1 MTADYY
7 DFFHEF
13 KRGGAAHIKEV
24 RGINVD
30 VNTDNPKGTRKPS
43 SIPCFK
49 L

>member
-24 RGINVD
+24 RGINRCRCQY
-30 VNTDNPKGTRKPS
+30 G
-43 SIPCFK
+43 
-49 L
+49 